1 MPLSS
6 DDNDLR
12 IVCPLFSPHCAQS
25 LPLSGVPFSPSP
37 CGHPLLTLQRTGWT
51 IFFFSPCSAL
61 CFPHPES
68 WLILRVYL
76 CYIFDS
82 MALAWFVVCS
92 LDCEFMRPGTVLF
105 SFWVKYLACSK
116 WRNTCFLE
124 VHLELRNSEGGLP
137 GVLQL
142 KSPNKESI
150 FTGIVEAW
158 VCTGKMFIKNM

>member
-1 MPLSS
+1 MTYASSAHCFPLIVHSHSLCQEYLSPRVLVDALSS
-6 DDNDLR
+6 
-12 IVCPLFSPHCAQS
+12 
-25 LPLSGVPFSPSP
+25 PFREPDEP
-37 CGHPLLTLQRTGWT
+37 
-51 IFFFSPCSAL
+51 FFFPPCSAL

-68 WLILRVYL
+68 WLILHVYL